1 MKNLKMNLLF
11 ILMIF
16 PLIHCKNDSKT
27 IKTVISYQA
36 VDYTKEN
43 KDDNNYKVKY
53 LTVFRIENSTN
64 KPLTV
69 HSDSFDDY
77 ILVVD
82 NKKYQMLY
90 SDNDSI
96 IINPKSFKEIT
107 FQTVLTEKYTLT
119 AISNLEKLI
128 HQSKVINTESNQE
141 AKKSAEYRVY
151 DFDSSPIYYNHE
163 F

>member
-1 MKNLKMNLLF
+1 MNLLF
-11 ILMIF
+11 ILMIL

-36 VDYTKEN
+36 IDFTKEN
-43 KDDNNYKVKY
+43 IEDINYKVKF
-53 LTVFRIENSTN
+53 LTIFKIENSRN
-64 KPLTV
+64 KPLSV

-119 AISNLEKLI
+119 DISNLEKLI

-141 AKKSAEYRVY
+141 AEKSPEYRVY
-151 DFDSSPIYYNHE
+151 DFDSSPVYYKHE